1 MKELNTGEDFNI
13 KIKDHNEILKQ
24 IEEIKEFEK
33 KYEDFGQSNI
43 PLINELNEIEGQLDE
58 FTETLPESIEEFT
71 EISPESVEEFTETS
85 PETIEEF
92 EGSKKSFFDRFKRKE
107 SIERPLSPTVFHL
120 KINENILENIDIK
133 KPKIKDNKKGIFRFL
148 KRKGKKEEGEDKS
161 EKTSIF
167 SKIKGGFGRIKK
179 AIPSRQGKSEET
191 EEEKE

>member
-1 MKELNTGEDFNI
+1 MKELNSGEVFNI

-43 PLINELNEIEGQLDE
+43 PINDFKEIEDQLEE
-58 FTETLPESIEEFT
+58 FTETLPETIEEFT
-71 EISPESVEEFTETS
+71 DTP
-85 PETIEEF
+85 PETIEEI
-92 EGSKKSFFDRFKRKE
+92 EESKISFFDRFKRKE

-120 KINENILENIDIK
+120 KINEDILENIDIK
-133 KPKIKDNKKGIFRFL
+133 KPKLRDNKKGIFRFI
-148 KRKGKKEEGEDKS
+148 KRKGKKEEGDNKS

-167 SKIKGGFGRIKK
+167 SKLKGGFGRIKK